1 MLRLSFRV
9 CDARRPPA
17 VLHRS
22 ILAPFPVFER
32 AKLAFDLGDLLVAAV
47 LQIDK
52 PVACR
57 FQASQQLIK
66 LEVQGTRIAALRVLD
81 QEHHEEG
88 NDGRARIN
96 HQLPGIRV
104 AEEWPRDR
112 PGEHQ
117 HARGDKRC

>member
-9 CDARRPPA
+9 CDACRPPA

-88 NDGRARIN
+88 YNCCAGIDYELPRI
-96 HQLPGIRV
+96 
-104 AEEWPRDR
+104 AELE
-112 PGEHQ
+112 
-117 HARGDKRC
+117 